1 MPDPDPEAP
10 EADEPEQAPPSPG
23 RSRNT
28 TAVVAT
34 VLAAVFAVTTILLA
48 VVAVGLKADKDEAG
62 GGQEDVVAAASG
74 FAQAFIDRDATV
86 ESLRDDVLP
95 LATDEFADQFVDG
108 VEQIMT
114 ASEAVGLQ
122 RTRATINET
131 FTTLADGPIVQ
142 AIVVYDATST
152 FADGRTVTNQNNYMV
167 LELVEDD
174 GSWLVRNVND
184 LLRIVSNGA
193 DAAGAVTTTT
203 TPSG

>member
-1 MPDPDPEAP
+1 MPDPDPVAA
-10 EADEPEQAPPSPG
+10 EADEPEEAPAA

-28 TAVVAT
+28 VALVAT

-62 GGQEDVVAAASG
+62 GGQEDVVAAASR
-74 FAQAFIDRDATV
+74 FAQAFIDRDASV

-108 VEQIMT
+108 VDQIMT
-114 ASEAVGLQ
+114 ASEAVGL
-122 RTRATINET
+122 RETRATINET

-152 FADGRTVTNQNNYMV
+152 FADGRSVTNQNNYMV

-174 GSWLVRNVND
+174 GAWLVRNVND